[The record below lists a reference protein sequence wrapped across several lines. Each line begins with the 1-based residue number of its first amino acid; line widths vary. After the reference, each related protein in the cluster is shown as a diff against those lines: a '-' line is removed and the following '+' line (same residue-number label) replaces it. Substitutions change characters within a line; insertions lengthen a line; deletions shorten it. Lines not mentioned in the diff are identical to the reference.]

1 MLNENVFKSAKVDVC
16 TFILNK
22 SKSDKGFKVQIYDKD
37 ATELDMTNANY
48 KEVNAF
54 TKKEILN
61 DPELS
66 FRFKQNKKS
75 KKLIDKI
82 AKQEFTLEDFCL
94 VGAGCKPYEIGKGN
108 PPQSKKMLEGKVYTS
123 SKKVDKSYRLML
135 RGADIARFY
144 VQKEEDEWLSYGE
157 WLAAPR
163 NPELFNNPRL
173 LFQSIRNPKLKRRLV
188 GTYIDDKSVN
198 NNSITNI
205 ILKTPNQSLKLFL
218 GILNSD
224 LINWYFAVNY
234 NIVNIDPR
242 YLKMLPIPNI
252 KTENESLKKVII
264 ESVDK
269 LLELYRE
276 LLTTGLA
283 TKQETIKNKIDFFE
297 SRLNESVYNL
307 YKLTD
312 EEVTA
317 IKSDT

>member
-1 MLNENVFKSAKVDVC
+1 
-16 TFILNK
+16 
-22 SKSDKGFKVQIYDKD
+22 
-37 ATELDMTNANY
+37 
-48 KEVNAF
+48 
-54 TKKEILN
+54 
-61 DPELS
+61 
-66 FRFKQNKKS
+66 
-75 KKLIDKI
+75 
-82 AKQEFTLEDFCL
+82 
-94 VGAGCKPYEIGKGN
+94 
-108 PPQSKKMLEGKVYTS
+108 
-123 SKKVDKSYRLML
+123 ML